1 MTSEGA
7 VLFARFAYPPNA
19 LGYCGP
25 DDHLALLEYGTS
37 GNADAG
43 LVDLARQFEGA
54 WPYLELIAGSAGVD
68 DPLDRRVVEAYWLG
82 NELTGRV
89 TRSEFGWHLRDRF
102 GDRTGVAW
110 SQVADAIEAGG
121 VPTHAFHV
129 LSVYPWIG
137 LLHSGVV
144 DEPLRV
150 LDQCRIRWGRLVGVE
165 SDHARVRSR
174 PLVWRDGRLELG
186 AARVEDVRIAEG
198 DAGFVA
204 GWSPGDWAALHW
216 DWACDRLDERRL
228 GFLRAAT
235 RRQLDLVNHDLRP
248 GPAAIL
254 S

>member
-1 MTSEGA
+1 ME
-7 VLFARFAYPPNA
+7 
-19 LGYCGP
+19 
-25 DDHLALLEYGTS
+25 
-37 GNADAG
+37 
-43 LVDLARQFEGA
+43 
-54 WPYLELIAGSAGVD
+54 
-68 DPLDRRVVEAYWLG
+68 DPLDPRVVDAYWLG

-89 TRSEFGWHLRDRF
+89 TRSEFGWNLRDRF

-137 LLHSGVV
+137 LLRRGVV

-150 LDQCRIRWGRLVGVE
+150 LDQCRIRWGRLVAVE